1 LDFSAD
7 LLVGAVKLSQQ
18 GKITFEG
25 QAVAVKAKKAL
36 VIVGVALIA
45 FFLITQPV
53 QSAAL
58 VNDILSGLRSAAE
71 AVITFVRS
79 VFQG

>member
-1 LDFSAD
+1 
-7 LLVGAVKLSQQ
+7 
-18 GKITFEG
+18 
-25 QAVAVKAKKAL
+25 
-36 VIVGVALIA
+36 LIA
-45 FFLITQPV
+45 FFLISQPL

-58 VNDILSGLRSAAE
+58 VNDLLDGLQSAAE

>member
-1 LDFSAD
+1 M
-7 LLVGAVKLSQQ
+7 
-18 GKITFEG
+18 
-25 QAVAVKAKKAL
+25 KAKKAL

>member
-1 LDFSAD
+1 M
-7 LLVGAVKLSQQ
+7 
-18 GKITFEG
+18 
-25 QAVAVKAKKAL
+25 KAKKILLIVGIAL
-36 VIVGVALIA
+36 VA
-45 FFLITQPV
+45 FFLISQPV

-58 VNDILSGLRSAAE
+58 VNDILDGLKNAAE

>member
-1 LDFSAD
+1 MKLKKVLAI
-7 LLVGAVKLSQQ
+7 VG
-18 GKITFEG
+18 I
-25 QAVAVKAKKAL
+25 AL
-36 VIVGVALIA
+36 VA

-58 VNDILSGLRSAAE
+58 VNDLLTGLRNAAE

-79 VFQG
+79 VFNG

>member
-1 LDFSAD
+1 M
-7 LLVGAVKLSQQ
+7 
-18 GKITFEG
+18 
-25 QAVAVKAKKAL
+25 KAKKAL
-36 VIVGVALIA
+36 IIAGAALIA
-45 FFLITQPV
+45 FFLISQPV

-58 VNDILSGLRSAAE
+58 VNTILNDLKSAAE

>member
-1 LDFSAD
+1 M
-7 LLVGAVKLSQQ
+7 
-18 GKITFEG
+18 
-25 QAVAVKAKKAL
+25 KAKKIL
-36 VIVGVALIA
+36 LIVGIALIA
-45 FFLITQPV
+45 FFLISQPV

-58 VNDILSGLRSAAE
+58 VNDILLGLKNAAE

>member
-1 LDFSAD
+1 MKLKKV
-7 LLVGAVKLSQQ
+7 LVISG
-18 GKITFEG
+18 I
-25 QAVAVKAKKAL
+25 AL
-36 VIVGVALIA
+36 VA

-58 VNDILSGLRSAAE
+58 VNELLTGLRNAAE

>member
-1 LDFSAD
+1 MAQKCGKTFI
-7 LLVGAVKLSQQ
+7 Q
-18 GKITFEG
+18 GKITTKDR
-25 QAVAVKAKKAL
+25 QVAVKPKKIAI
-36 VIVGVALIA
+36 IVGVALIA

-53 QSAAL
+53 QSASL
-58 VNDILSGLRSAAE
+58 VNDILLGLKNAAN

>member
-1 LDFSAD
+1 MNVKKAAII
-7 LLVGAVKLSQQ
+7 VGA
-18 GKITFEG
+18 
-25 QAVAVKAKKAL
+25 
-36 VIVGVALIA
+36 ALIA
-45 FFLITQPV
+45 FFLISQPV

-58 VNDILSGLRSAAE
+58 VNDILVGLRNAAE